1 MTIATQLRSI
11 LICLL
16 CLVTLPAEGQR
27 ASKQVRRLERQR
39 TDLLRKI
46 EQTDQE
52 LRKTRQDSKAGQKQ
66 LTLTQQQVQQR
77 KQVISLLEEELKTM
91 QQVIDSLGGELVR
104 LRGRER
110 HLLDQYARSVRALG
124 HRHSDVD
131 RLAFLFSAESAEE
144 ALLRHR
150 FLSSYAIAT
159 SQAASEV
166 KTTRQHIEET
176 QEEINASHRTKASL
190 LEIRDSERRKLEA
203 QEGQQR
209 REVAALKEQE
219 RKLQR
224 SLESQRRAAQQL
236 DNKIQ
241 AQIEAEIKAA
251 EERARREQ
259 EQREANA
266 RRRRE
271 QKLPPS
277 STPSKTK
284 QDAPEESTSSPAP
297 SKGSGY
303 ASSAEDRKLS
313 GSFQQNKGRLP
324 FPVRGRYDIVRR
336 FGLQSHDT
344 NSRLRISSGGI
355 NIRAYS
361 DRNAYAVFDGVVSNV
376 FLSEYGQSIL
386 LRHGNY
392 FTVYTHLSS
401 VHVSP
406 GQKVSARQAIGTIS
420 SEGDADRS
428 NILTFQIRHL
438 RSKLDPQQWLK
449 R

>member
-1 MTIATQLRSI
+1 MINKLRP
-11 LICLL
+11 LLLCLL
-16 CLVTLPAEGQR
+16 CLLSLSAEGQKTSR
-27 ASKQVRRLERQR
+27 QVRRLERQR

-66 LTLTQQQVQQR
+66 LNLTQQQVQQR
-77 KQVISLLEEELKTM
+77 KQVISVLEEELREM
-91 QQVIDSLGGELVR
+91 QHLIDSLGGELVR

-110 HLLDQYARSVRALG
+110 HLLDQYTRSIKTLSR
-124 HRHSDVD
+124 RQSDVD
-131 RLAFLFSAESAEE
+131 RLAFLFSAESAEK

-150 FLSSYAIAT
+150 FLSSYAVAT

-166 KTTRQHIEET
+166 KVTRQHIEET
-176 QEEINASHRTKASL
+176 QQEINASHRTKASL
-190 LEIRDSERRKLEA
+190 LELRDSERKKLEA

-219 RKLQR
+219 RKLKK

-241 AQIEAEIKAA
+241 AQIEAEIRAA
-251 EERARREQ
+251 EERARRER
-259 EQREANA
+259 EQREAAA
-266 RRRRE
+266 RRRKE
-271 QKLPPS
+271 QKLPPGT
-277 STPSKTK
+277 STPKRKT
-284 QDAPEESTSSPAP
+284 EEPDPATPTPSPSQGSS
-297 SKGSGY
+297 Y
-303 ASSAEDRKLS
+303 ASSSEDRKLT

-336 FGLQSHDT
+336 FGLQSHDS

-355 NIRAYS
+355 NIRTYS

-401 VHVSP
+401 VRVSP

-420 SEGDADRS
+420 SQGDAERS

-438 RSKLDPQQWLK
+438 RTKLDPQKWLK